1 LTQSRKSCYLST
13 VFITQGKK
21 RMTLD
26 KIKDALR
33 DRRLDVV
40 SEKTGISATTLSG
53 IRAGRITRPHAATI
67 KVLSEYL
74 KVQE

>member
-1 LTQSRKSCYLST
+1 
-13 VFITQGKK
+13 
-21 RMTLD
+21 MTLD